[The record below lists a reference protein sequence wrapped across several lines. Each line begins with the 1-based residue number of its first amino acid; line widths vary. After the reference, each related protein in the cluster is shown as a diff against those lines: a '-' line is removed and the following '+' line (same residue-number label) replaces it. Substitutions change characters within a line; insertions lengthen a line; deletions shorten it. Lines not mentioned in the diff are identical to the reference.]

1 VIYGIGVDLVET
13 PRIERLLALY
23 GERFAR
29 RVLTELEWPGY
40 QRSNKPVLFVAN
52 RFAAKEA
59 FSKAMGTGFRYPVT
73 LQNISV
79 VQNKAGKP
87 GYVPHEWADVGDAVR
102 WIRAA
107 GGTAILAHPGRYP
120 FGSVVL
126 RELLQLFKEAG
137 GAALEVLTSAHDAGD
152 VRRFAALAQEYEL
165 LASHGSDFHDP
176 NFEPFGPGSIGAMP
190 LQCEPVWRHWPA
202 LAQ

>member
-1 VIYGIGVDLVET
+1 MIFGIGVDLVET
-13 PRIERLLALY
+13 PRIERLLEQY

-40 QRSNKPVLFVAN
+40 QRSSKPVLFVAN

-87 GYVPHEWADVGDAVR
+87 GYV
-102 WIRAA
+102 
-107 GGTAILAHPGRYP
+107 L
-120 FGSVVL
+120 S
-126 RELLQLFKEAG
+126 
-137 GAALEVLTSAHDAGD
+137 AALTAMMDQHEIAGHHLTISDEKTMACAVAVL
-152 VRRFAALAQEYEL
+152 EK
-165 LASHGSDFHDP
+165 
-176 NFEPFGPGSIGAMP
+176 
-190 LQCEPVWRHWPA
+190 
-202 LAQ
+202 

>member
-1 VIYGIGVDLVET
+1 MIFGIGVDLVET
-13 PRIERLLALY
+13 PRIARMLEQY

-40 QRSNKPVLFVAN
+40 LRSNKPVLFVAN

-87 GYVPHEWADVGDAVR
+87 GYVLSD
-102 WIRAA
+102 
-107 GGTAILAHPGRYP
+107 
-120 FGSVVL
+120 
-126 RELLQLFKEAG
+126 
-137 GAALEVLTSAHDAGD
+137 
-152 VRRFAALAQEYEL
+152 ALAQVMKAQEIAGHHL
-165 LASHGSDFHDP
+165 TISD
-176 NFEPFGPGSIGAMP
+176 EKSMACAVAI
-190 LQCEPVWRHWPA
+190 LEK
-202 LAQ
+202 

>member
-1 VIYGIGVDLVET
+1 MIFGIGVDLVET
-13 PRIERLLALY
+13 PRIARMLEQY

-40 QRSNKPVLFVAN
+40 LRSNRQVLFVAN

-87 GYVPHEWADVGDAVR
+87 GYVLSDALTAVMR
-102 WIRAA
+102 QREIA
-107 GGTAILAHPGRYP
+107 GHHLTLSDEKNMTCAVAIL
-120 FGSVVL
+120 
-126 RELLQLFKEAG
+126 EK
-137 GAALEVLTSAHDAGD
+137 
-152 VRRFAALAQEYEL
+152 
-165 LASHGSDFHDP
+165 
-176 NFEPFGPGSIGAMP
+176 
-190 LQCEPVWRHWPA
+190 
-202 LAQ
+202 